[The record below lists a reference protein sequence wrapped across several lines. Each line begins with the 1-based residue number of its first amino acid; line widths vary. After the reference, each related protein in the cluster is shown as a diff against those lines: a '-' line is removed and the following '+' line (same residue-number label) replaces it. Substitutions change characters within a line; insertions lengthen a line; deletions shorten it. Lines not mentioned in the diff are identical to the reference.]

1 MQKRHV
7 TFGNTNTM
15 NASATGGNE
24 RMNYADTIGP
34 WDRTQE
40 QSGVRM
46 DEIHQPQVRLES
58 RIPQDLPAR
67 LETNPDKPD
76 ANLQPFL

>member
-1 MQKRHV
+1 MQKISGDLKRHV
-7 TFGNTNTM
+7 TFGNT

-40 QSGVRM
+40 QSGVRIE
-46 DEIHQPQVRLES
+46 EIHQPQVRLES
-58 RIPQDLPAR
+58 KIS
-67 LETNPDKPD
+67 
-76 ANLQPFL
+76 